1 MDVLWKQTSVP
12 SFTSWTQLLYQ
23 KVSESQTQISYR
35 RQESKDAN
43 TAAWYCLSKLF
54 PFLPPKKK
62 RLVEKDEG
70 GKWVIWVTCF
80 RRLMSRLFPSE
91 DNLPVHLCFA
101 RSFLKT
107 RRGGTL
113 PVLSR
118 RLCAQLKR
126 QMEGR
131 SYRRRAKDARIF
143 TSTANGEHLGGLNRA
158 SCVSAGVQYYH
169 SELYP

>member
-1 MDVLWKQTSVP
+1 METDVCSLFHILNSA
-12 SFTSWTQLLYQ
+12 SL
-23 KVSESQTQISYR
+23 SESIWEPNPDIVQTTGKQRCKHSCLILPFQTVSVSP
-35 RQESKDAN
+35 SK
-43 TAAWYCLSKLF
+43 
-54 PFLPPKKK
+54 KKK

>member
-1 MDVLWKQTSVP
+1 METDVCSLFYILNSASLSDSTWEPNPDIRQTAGKQRCKHSCLLLPFQTVSVSP
-12 SFTSWTQLLYQ
+12 S
-23 KVSESQTQISYR
+23 K
-35 RQESKDAN
+35 K
-43 TAAWYCLSKLF
+43 
-54 PFLPPKKK
+54 KKK

-70 GKWVIWVTCF
+70 GKLVIWVTCF
-80 RRLMSRLFPSE
+80 RQLMSRLFPSE

-107 RRGGTL
+107 TRGGTL

-143 TSTANGEHLGGLNRA
+143 TNTANGEHLGGLNRA
-158 SCVSAGVQYYH
+158 SCVSAGV
-169 SELYP
+169 